1 MIEIKL
7 GGDDNIDHGAK
18 TLKKL
23 KDTIDTD
30 RMKEPAFM
38 IVLVGKGKY
47 AYRRDDGVYLVPI
60 TCLKD

>member
-1 MIEIKL
+1 MIISS
-7 GGDDNIDHGAK
+7 

-30 RMKEPAFM
+30 RMKEPAFTM
-38 IVLVGKGKY
+38 VLVGKGKY
-47 AYRRDDGVYLVPI
+47 VYRRDDGVYIVPI